1 MKTKLLLTNLIILI
15 FLGFSPDIS
24 GQPLSKGNLKTIIN
38 GKTWVPK
45 TSIASGEQFFLE
57 RMDLKGSFLFKGI
70 RFDDIQFSYDIS
82 TEKIITA
89 IETLDKTKRN
99 IIVNPFFLEGFTVT
113 ESLYEFDFLR
123 GDLVHPELDP
133 KSYYQVVK
141 FQNTQYVVR
150 RKKHKI
156 LKSDSSGK
164 FKYVIA
170 NSLFLIKDDELIS
183 ISSRSDIFKVFPQ
196 EKKEM
201 KRFIRSNKLKI
212 GTKTPM
218 DAIVLLS
225 KFDL

>member
-1 MKTKLLLTNLIILI
+1 MKTKLFLTNLIILI
-15 FLGFSPDIS
+15 FLGFSPEIS
-24 GQPLSKGNLKTIIN
+24 GQALSKGNLKTIIN

-70 RFDDIQFSYDIS
+70 RFNDIQFSYDIS

-99 IIVNPFFLEGFTVT
+99 IIVNPFFLEGFTIT
-113 ESLYEFDFLR
+113 ESPYEFDFLR
-123 GDLVHPELDP
+123 GDLVHPKLDP
-133 KSYYQVVK
+133 NSYYQVVK
-141 FQNTQYVVR
+141 FHNIQYVVR

-170 NSLFLIKDDELIS
+170 NSLFIIKNTELIT
-183 ISSRSDIFKVFPQ
+183 INNKSDILKLYPLR
-196 EKKEM
+196 KKEM
-201 KRFIRSNKLKI
+201 KRFIRSNDLKI
-212 GTKTPM
+212 KTKNPM
-218 DAIVLLS
+218 DAVVLLT